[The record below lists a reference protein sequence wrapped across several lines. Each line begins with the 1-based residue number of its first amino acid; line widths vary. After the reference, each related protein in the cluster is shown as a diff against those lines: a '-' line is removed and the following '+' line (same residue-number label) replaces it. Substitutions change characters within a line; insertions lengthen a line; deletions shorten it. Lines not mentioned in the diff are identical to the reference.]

1 MSKQP
6 IGSSNLIVLNRDN
19 AANNL
24 FYPPAADAVVLQA
37 IYYFDANRK
46 PLGPVITTD
55 AFYQAPNSGYTA
67 IIILTTDNAAENGF
81 NPPASDANVATVITY
96 FGADRNE
103 LGPAITLFDS
113 TNVPQGSKYQA
124 PTSGYTAIPN
134 FVDAA
139 KATGSPITLIPKN
152 FII

>member
-6 IGSSNLIVLNRDN
+6 IGNNSLIVLTPDN

-24 FYPPAADAVVLQA
+24 FYPPPSGSYLLHALH
-37 IYYFDANRK
+37 YFDANRK
-46 PLGPVITTD
+46 PLGPSITTD
-55 AFYQAPNSGYTA
+55 AYYQAPNNGYTA
-67 IIILTTDNAAENGF
+67 IIILTIDNAAENGF
-81 NPPASDANVATVITY
+81 NAPGSDANVATVVTY
-96 FGADRNE
+96 FGANRNE

-113 TNVPQGSKYQA
+113 TTVPQGSKYQA

-134 FVDAA
+134 FVDVA

>member
-6 IGSSNLIVLNRDN
+6 IGSLIVLNPDN

-24 FYPPAADAVVLQA
+24 FYPPPSGSFTSPAL
-37 IYYFDANRK
+37 YYFDANRK
-46 PLGPVITTD
+46 PLGPGTTTG
-55 AFYQAPNSGYTA
+55 AYYQAPNSGYSP
-67 IIILTTDNAAENGF
+67 IIILTRDNAAENGF
-81 NPPASDANVATVITY
+81 YPPASDANVQTIQLY

-113 TNVPQGSKYQA
+113 TNIPQGSKYQA
-124 PTSGYTAIPN
+124 PTSGYTAIPG
-134 FVDAA
+134 FVEPA

-152 FII
+152 LII